1 MEEHSIPRNKCKI
14 TFLGTG
20 TSSGVPQIGC
30 SCKVCTS
37 NDPRDRR
44 MRCSSLVEINGTRI
58 LIDCGPDF
66 YFQMLKIPFSQ
77 INGVLVTHE
86 HYDHVG
92 GLDDLR
98 PFCRFGTINI
108 YGNGV
113 TLKHLHDR
121 IPYCFKEHLYRGV
134 PNLNLVEVTQH
145 KEFSINGVN
154 VIPLR
159 VMHGN
164 MEILGYRI
172 GRMAYITDMT
182 SASPDELEY
191 LSGVELLVVNA
202 LRHTYHPTHQTVEQ
216 ALDFAQKVGSQNTYL
231 IHMSHDLGLHA
242 TEEALLPEN
251 VHFAYDG
258 LELYF

>member
-44 MRCSSLVEINGTRI
+44 MRCSSLVEVNGTRI

-66 YFQMLKIPFSQ
+66 YFQMLKIPFGQ

-108 YGNGV
+108 YGNDV

-134 PNLNLVEVTQH
+134 PHLNLVEVTPH

-202 LRHTYHPTHQTVEQ
+202 LRHTYHPTHQTIEQ
-216 ALDFAQKVGSQNTYL
+216 ALDFAQKVESQNTYL

-242 TEEALLPEN
+242 AEEALLPEN